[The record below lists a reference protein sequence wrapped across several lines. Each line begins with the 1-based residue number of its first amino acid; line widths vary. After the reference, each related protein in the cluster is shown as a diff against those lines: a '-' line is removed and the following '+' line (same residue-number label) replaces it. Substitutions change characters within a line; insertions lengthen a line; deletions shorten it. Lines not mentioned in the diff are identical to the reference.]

1 MRNIVLYG
9 EHELSIDDKNR
20 MLVPSDIRKQLDP
33 NLDGTAFFLVPGTD
47 GRPWLYPDL
56 YYKELFG
63 QRRARLT
70 PDEDSLAYDRMML
83 GMASR
88 MEWDKQGRVL
98 FPEKFMKRSGLV
110 REVTLV
116 GNRDHLEIWARP
128 AWDEEK
134 QKMEARRSEIIL
146 RGQQDLPP
154 LTQA

>member
-1 MRNIVLYG
+1 
-9 EHELSIDDKNR
+9 
-20 MLVPSDIRKQLDP
+20 
-33 NLDGTAFFLVPGTD
+33 
-47 GRPWLYPDL
+47 
-56 YYKELFG
+56 
-63 QRRARLT
+63 
-70 PDEDSLAYDRMML
+70 MML

-154 LTQA
+154 LTPS